1 MNTRILFSIA
11 IAALATIGC
20 CQKTGGKTEA
30 SELLTSEETTV
41 VQTAAGKV
49 AGYIEQGI
57 YTYKGIP
64 YAKAERFMAPQPAD
78 NWEGVRSSRA
88 YGPTAPQEVRK

>member
-11 IAALATIGC
+11 ITALATIGC
-20 CQKTGGKTEA
+20 CQKTGRKTEA

-41 VQTAAGKV
+41 VQIATGKV

-78 NWEGVRSSRA
+78 S
-88 YGPTAPQEVRK
+88 